1 MRYRALVGVFL
12 ALCLGILTACSNAPS
27 ASSNAPLTYDQ
38 IKDTGLAN
46 SCPEISSTRR
56 GSIEIE
62 PGKEYQIVGLCMEP
76 TTYFVKEEPTN
87 KRKEAEF
94 ITGKPLTRYTS
105 SLDQVRARLTAEPN
119 GSLTFQEQDGIDFQ
133 AITVLLPG
141 GEQIPFLFTVKG
153 LVAHTQAGLNAVN
166 SSTDFLG
173 EYRVP
178 SYRTSNFLDP
188 KGRGLATGYDT
199 AVALPA
205 RGDSEELRR
214 ENIKGFDV
222 GQGEIALQVEKVDS
236 VTGEIAGTFEC
247 DQPSDT
253 DMGTAAPA
261 EVKVQ
266 GIFYARVES
275 LEA

>member
-1 MRYRALVGVFL
+1 MRFRALIVAFL
-12 ALCLGILTACSNAPS
+12 ALCLGILTACSEAPS
-27 ASSNAPLTYDQ
+27 VGSSAPLTYDQ

-46 SCPEISSTRR
+46 KCPQISTARR
-56 GSIEIE
+56 GSIDIE
-62 PGKEYQIVGLCMEP
+62 SGKEYQIAGLCLEP
-76 TTYFVKEEPTN
+76 TSYFVKEEPTS

-94 ITGKPLTRYTS
+94 IAAKPLTRYTS
-105 SLDQVRARLTAEPN
+105 SLDQVRGRLVSEAD
-119 GSLTFQEQDGIDFQ
+119 GSLTFQELDGIDFQ

-153 LVAHTQAGLNAVN
+153 LEAHSQPGLNAVT
-166 SSTDFLG
+166 SSTDFYG

-188 KGRGLATGYDT
+188 KGRGLASGYDT

-205 RGDSEELRR
+205 RGDSEELIR

-222 GQGEIALQVEKVDS
+222 GQGSIALQIEKVDGE
-236 VTGEIAGTFEC
+236 TGEIAGTFEC

-266 GIFYARVES
+266 GIFYGYIEDFVA
-275 LEA
+275 